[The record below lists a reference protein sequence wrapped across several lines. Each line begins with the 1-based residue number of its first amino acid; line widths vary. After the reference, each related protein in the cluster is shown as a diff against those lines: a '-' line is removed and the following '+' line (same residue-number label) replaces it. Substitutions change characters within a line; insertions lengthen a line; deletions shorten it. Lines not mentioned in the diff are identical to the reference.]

1 MKEGLCVGVL
11 GICFML
17 LIGIIGNVECGASLW
32 QLLWCVPVFAVMGFC
47 ALYME
52 FENRRE
58 LRRYYA
64 MKKRK
69 TNIRKEI

>member
-1 MKEGLCVGVL
+1 MKEGLL

-47 ALYME
+47 AYLLHV
-52 FENRRE
+52 ENERE

-64 MKKRK
+64 WKERK
-69 TNIRKEI
+69 MRNERYK